1 MKATLTLALTLLLG
15 SAGVAHA
22 QRAHIGPRI
31 GFDFDAEDALIGGQI
46 LLPITRSVE
55 LYPSFDYY
63 LRDAGTWLGFNGDL
77 RFRLNART
85 RSVVYLG
92 AGLGVLHRSDGVDD
106 TDAGLNL
113 FGGLDAHAGAVH
125 PFVEG
130 RLRLN
135 DGSAFQI
142 LAGLNFTL
150 Y

>member
-1 MKATLTLALTLLLG
+1 MKTTLTLALTLLLG
-15 SAGVAHA
+15 STGVAYA
-22 QRAHIGPRI
+22 QRAHIGARA
-31 GFDFDAEDALIGGQI
+31 GYDFDSEDALIGGQI

-77 RFRLNART
+77 RFRLRTRT
-85 RSVVYLG
+85 RSVVYVG
-92 AGLGVLHRSDGVDD
+92 AGLGVLSRSNGVDETD
-106 TDAGLNL
+106 TGLNL
-113 FGGLDAHAGAVH
+113 FGGFDAHTGSVH

-130 RLRLN
+130 RVRVM
-135 DGSAFQI
+135 DDSSFQV